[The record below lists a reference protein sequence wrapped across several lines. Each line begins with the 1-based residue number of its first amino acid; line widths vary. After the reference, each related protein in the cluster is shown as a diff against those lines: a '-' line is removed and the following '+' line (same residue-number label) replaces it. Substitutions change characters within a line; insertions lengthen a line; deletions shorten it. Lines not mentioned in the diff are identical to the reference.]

1 MIKRLTTALGIAML
15 ILGVAFGTIFVVVKE
30 ASAVGSRNCDVS
42 AIPFA
47 VDVNKIYDPQ
57 FSGWREAMKGDS
69 LSLPLNIG
77 NAVVGRSYVIE
88 VNDLPDGITCLS
100 GTSPKLTGIFQKA
113 GTWYSHFWVHYAG
126 STVKTDFNRGVIV
139 FKVYDVND
147 VNLPYIEV
155 MCGN

>member
-1 MIKRLTTALGIAML
+1 MRQVLLSLML
-15 ILGVAFGTIFVVVKE
+15 LLISTITVTNT
-30 ASAVGSRNCDVS
+30 ASAVGSRNCDVTTV
-42 AIPFA
+42 PFA

-69 LSLPLNIG
+69 LTLPLNIG
-77 NAVVGRSYVIE
+77 NASLGRTYVIE

-100 GTSPKLTGIFQKA
+100 GTSPKLTGNFLKA
-113 GTWYSHFWVHYAG
+113 GIWYSHFWVHYAG

-155 MCGN
+155 MCGGN

>member
-1 MIKRLTTALGIAML
+1 
-15 ILGVAFGTIFVVVKE
+15 
-30 ASAVGSRNCDVS
+30 
-42 AIPFA
+42 
-47 VDVNKIYDPQ
+47 
-57 FSGWREAMKGDS
+57 MKGDL

-77 NAVVGRSYVIE
+77 NAALGRTYVIE
-88 VNDLPDGITCLS
+88 VNDLPDGITCSS
-100 GTSPKLTGIFQKA
+100 GTSPKLTGAFQKA
-113 GTWYSHFWVHYAG
+113 GIWYSHFWVHYAG